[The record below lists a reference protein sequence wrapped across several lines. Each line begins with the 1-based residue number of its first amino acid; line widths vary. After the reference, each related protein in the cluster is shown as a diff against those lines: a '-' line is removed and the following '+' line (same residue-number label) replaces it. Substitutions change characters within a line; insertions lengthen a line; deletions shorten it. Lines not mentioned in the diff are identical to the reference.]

1 MTPPPRR
8 FDHTGMQILDDTESL
23 KLLTS
28 VPIGRLVFTMGGL
41 PAVRLVNFVLDGD
54 TLIFSTADGDKYR
67 AAERGDVVAFEVD
80 EVDLDR
86 HLGWTVTA
94 VGHLSVIDPEEAE
107 PLRHDLL
114 LRPWAP
120 NRDAYLIRL
129 AIESLEGRRLV
140 PWGQRPHQEEAEE
153 GTR

>member
-1 MTPPPRR
+1 MTPTPRR

-23 KLLTS
+23 ELLAS

-41 PAVRLVNFVLDGD
+41 PAVRLVNFALDGD
-54 TLIFSTADGDKYR
+54 TLIFSTTDGDKYR

-86 HLGWTVTA
+86 HLRWTVTA
-94 VGHLSVIDPEEAE
+94 IGHLSVIDPEDAE
-107 PLRHDLL
+107 PLRQDLM

-120 NRDAYLIRL
+120 NRDTYLIRL

-140 PWGQRPHQEEAEE
+140 PWTQRLHHEVAPAQ
-153 GTR
+153 TR